1 MIVRKTGKK
10 PTLREKKLI
19 EAVGLK
25 VENWLVQKKDNEYLY
40 IIHRHSSNVR
50 KLPYSLLERR

>member
-1 MIVRKTGKK
+1 MRKTGKK

-19 EAVGLK
+19 EAAGLK
-25 VENWLVQKKDNEYLY
+25 TENWLVQKKDSEYLY

-50 KLPYSLLERR
+50 KLPYLLSDRR

>member
-1 MIVRKTGKK
+1 MRKTGKK

-19 EAVGLK
+19 EKADFK
-25 VENWLVQKKDNEYLY
+25 VENWLVQKKDNKYLY
-40 IIHRHSSNVR
+40 VIHRHSGNVR

>member
-1 MIVRKTGKK
+1 MRKTGKK

-19 EAVGLK
+19 EKAGFK

-40 IIHRHSSNVR
+40 VIHRHSSNVR

>member
-1 MIVRKTGKK
+1 MRKTGKK

-19 EAVGLK
+19 EAADLE
-25 VENWLVQKKDNEYLY
+25 VEDWLVQKKDSENLY
-40 IIHRHSSNVR
+40 VIHRHSSNTR

>member
-1 MIVRKTGKK
+1 MRKTGKK
-10 PTLREKKLI
+10 PTLKEKKLI
-19 EAVGLK
+19 EAANLK
-25 VENWLVQKKDNEYLY
+25 LENWLVQKKDSEYLY